1 MKYSKLKSL
10 PEIVARALKEDLGS
24 GDVTTEALI
33 GANQQA
39 QAQLMA
45 REAGI
50 VAGAPCVEEVYRQL
64 SPDIQVQWRASD
76 GQKVKAGDVL
86 ALIDGPAREL
96 LAGERVALNFL
107 GHLSGIATLTG
118 KFVDAVAGTGVQ
130 ILDTRKTTPLLRE
143 LEKYAVVVGGGV
155 NHRRGLFDQMLI
167 KDNHLAIFPQDDK
180 DMPAGA
186 RVAAAVKR
194 ARERGQGLIEVEV
207 DRLADVLPAAE
218 AGADLIL
225 LDNFSP
231 RDLMAA
237 VDQVKDRVAGADKR
251 PLLEASGG
259 VSLATVGAIARTGV
273 DRISVGA
280 LTHAAASLDVGLDF
294 AGED

>member
-33 GANQQA
+33 GATQQA

-64 SPDIQVQWRASD
+64 SPDVQVQWRVSD

-107 GHLSGIATLTG
+107 GRLSGIATLTG
-118 KFVDAVAGTGVQ
+118 KFVGAVAGTGVQ

-167 KDNHLAIFPQDDK
+167 KDNHLAIFSQDDK

>member
-1 MKYSKLKSL
+1 MKYSKLKCL

-33 GANQQA
+33 RANQQA
-39 QAQLMA
+39 HAKLMA

-64 SPDIQVQWRASD
+64 SPDIQVQWRVSD

-107 GHLSGIATLTG
+107 GRLSGIATLTG
-118 KFVDAVAGTGVQ
+118 KFVDAVAGTGVH

-186 RVAAAVKR
+186 RVAAAVKQ

-218 AGADLIL
+218 AGTDMIL

-231 RDLMAA
+231 RDLRAA

>member
-33 GANQQA
+33 GATQQA

-64 SPDIQVQWRASD
+64 STDVQVQWRASD

-107 GHLSGIATLTG
+107 GRLSGIATLTG
-118 KFVDAVAGTGVQ
+118 KFVGAVAGTGVQ

>member
-33 GANQQA
+33 GATQQA

-107 GHLSGIATLTG
+107 GRLSGIATLTG

>member
-64 SPDIQVQWRASD
+64 SPDVQVQWRVSD

-107 GHLSGIATLTG
+107 GRLSGIATLTG

-186 RVAAAVKR
+186 RVAAAVKQ

>member
-1 MKYSKLKSL
+1 M
-10 PEIVARALKEDLGS
+10 
-24 GDVTTEALI
+24 
-33 GANQQA
+33 
-39 QAQLMA
+39 
-45 REAGI
+45 
-50 VAGAPCVEEVYRQL
+50 
-64 SPDIQVQWRASD
+64 
-76 GQKVKAGDVL
+76 
-86 ALIDGPAREL
+86 
-96 LAGERVALNFL
+96 
-107 GHLSGIATLTG
+107 
-118 KFVDAVAGTGVQ
+118 
-130 ILDTRKTTPLLRE
+130 
-143 LEKYAVVVGGGV
+143 EKYAVVVGGGV
-155 NHRRGLFDQMLI
+155 NHKRGLFDQMLI
-167 KDNHLAIFPQDDK
+167 KDNHLAIFSQDGK

-207 DRLADVLPAAE
+207 DRLVDVLPAAE